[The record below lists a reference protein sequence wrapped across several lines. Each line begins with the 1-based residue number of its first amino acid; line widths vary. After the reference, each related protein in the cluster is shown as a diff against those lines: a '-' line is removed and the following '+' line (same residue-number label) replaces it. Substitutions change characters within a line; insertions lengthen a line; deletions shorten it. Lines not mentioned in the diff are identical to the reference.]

1 MEMFDSVVVAYG
13 PSTFDLAMPI
23 RAMLE
28 LFRLRV
34 PTYHC
39 CQKQNLLDVLAGKVP
54 ASDYV
59 VLVFGGGHGDDLDRG
74 GCISC
79 PALVEPVAGEW
90 RSTDVKL
97 FPEDIRRTVNLGGRT
112 VLCVGCHAGWEP
124 LARAFID
131 SGCRAYI
138 APTESI
144 DQNSTTM
151 FACAFFHYLMAEP
164 PDQLTDCEAVA
175 RARRIDSQTASYRYY
190 GTSDAGRSGGR

>member
-13 PSTFDLAMPI
+13 PCTFDLAMPI

-34 PTYHC
+34 HTYYC
-39 CQKQNLLDVLAGKVP
+39 CQKQNLLDVLAGQVP
-54 ASDYV
+54 DTGYV
-59 VLVFGGGHGDDLDRG
+59 VLVLGGGHDEDLERG

-79 PALVEPVAGEW
+79 RELVEPIAGEW
-90 RSTDVKL
+90 RATDVKL
-97 FPEDIRRTVNLGGRT
+97 FPEDIRRTVNLPGRT
-112 VLCVGCHAGWEP
+112 VLCVGCHAGIEP
-124 LARAFID
+124 LAKAFIE

-151 FACAFFHYLMAEP
+151 FVCAFFHYLMAEP
-164 PDQLTDCEAVA
+164 PDRMTEREAVE
-175 RARRIDSQTASYRYY
+175 RARNIDSQTASYRYY
-190 GTSDAGRSGGR
+190 PGVHAGHAK